1 MPNKSSELTT
11 PLKTDLLRFYDRFVE
26 FNDDCSFMCDAL
38 VALAAD
44 EEYLDPNTAIGASRY
59 CDWVKSRIKGL
70 EKELKQIHEKAWA
83 QGQT

>member
-1 MPNKSSELTT
+1 MPTEIT

-38 VALAAD
+38 MALAAN
-44 EEYLDPNTAIGASRY
+44 EEHLDPYTAIGAGRY
-59 CDWVKSRIKGL
+59 SDWVKSCIKTL
-70 EKELKQIHEKAWA
+70 EKELKKTHEKAWA

>member
-1 MPNKSSELTT
+1 MPCKSQQPTT

-38 VALAAD
+38 VALAAN

-59 CDWVKSRIKGL
+59 CDWVKSRIKEL
-70 EKELKQIHEKAWA
+70 EKELKGIHEKAWA
-83 QGQT
+83 KEQT